1 MFLLLESK
9 NHVTVREAIGGDTLF
24 YYTDNRRYSKYLS
37 LYILSMEVISLKSFL
52 KLFHVKNEKQCT
64 VKHLMTNAHVQIGTK
79 LRKLREYKE
88 DKQISNDTIKILCE
102 NINNRDEYLT
112 RFYNLS
118 LQIHPDK
125 LSISDTGINPMRN
138 REMNNN
144 QQIVFKNIIRNLH
157 MFDILQ
163 HTKSGI
169 ENVPTFF
176 DMLYDLYLHDI
187 IDYKLLTPSA
197 THYIKHGRI
206 GSVFSSYYF
215 RASIMN
221 PYLVYSLNQT
231 VFQAKRVFSPT
242 LGWSSYC
249 YGFLESPYTSE
260 YVGTDVIPSVC
271 EKTKEIADI
280 YLHQKNI
287 DIYCKPSEDL
297 HKDKRFMSKY
307 REHFDL
313 VFFSPP
319 YYELELYNS
328 KDQSTDRYKTYE
340 EWLREYWEE
349 TIKLCHHVL
358 EKSGKLCYILSGYGS
373 QTGST
378 HVNLLKDMNSIT
390 KKYFG
395 IPTTQPM
402 YNKNVHVTSHRETG
416 EQIMIFTKR

>member
-1 MFLLLESK
+1 
-9 NHVTVREAIGGDTLF
+9 
-24 YYTDNRRYSKYLS
+24 
-37 LYILSMEVISLKSFL
+37 MEVISLKSFL
-52 KLFHVKNEKQCT
+52 KLFHVKNEKPCT
-64 VKHLMTNAHVQIGTK
+64 VNHLMTNAHVQVGRNR
-79 LRKLREYKE
+79 RKLREYTE
-88 DKQISNDTIKILCE
+88 DKHISKDTIKTLCD

-125 LSISDTGINPMRN
+125 LSISNTGINPMRN

-163 HTKSGI
+163 RTKSGI

-176 DMLYDLYLHDI
+176 DMLYDLYLNDV

-197 THYIKHGRI
+197 THYIKKGRI

-231 VFQAKRVFSPT
+231 IFQAKRVFSPT

-249 YGFLESPYTSE
+249 YGFLESSYTNE

-271 EKTKEIADI
+271 KKTKEIADI
-280 YLHQKNI
+280 YLHPKQV

-297 HKDKRFMSKY
+297 HKDKQFMSKY
-307 REHFDL
+307 RDHFDL

-319 YYELELYNS
+319 YYELELYKS

-340 EWLREYWEE
+340 EWLSEYWEE

-373 QTGST
+373 NTTKRQFD
-378 HVNLLKDMNSIT
+378 LLKDMNSIA

-395 IPTTQPM
+395 IPNTQPM

>member
-1 MFLLLESK
+1 
-9 NHVTVREAIGGDTLF
+9 
-24 YYTDNRRYSKYLS
+24 
-37 LYILSMEVISLKSFL
+37 MEVILLKSFL
-52 KLFHVKNEKQCT
+52 KLFHVKNEKPCT
-64 VKHLMTNAHVQIGTK
+64 VKHLLSKAHVKIGSK
-79 LRKLREYKE
+79 KRMLKEYMEGKH
-88 DKQISNDTIKILCE
+88 ISKDTIKTLCE

-118 LQIHPDK
+118 LQIYPDK
-125 LSISDTGINPMRN
+125 LNISSTLIQPMRN

-144 QQIVFKNIIRNLH
+144 QHIVFKNIIRNLY
-157 MFDILQ
+157 MFDILH

-176 DMLYDLYLHDI
+176 DMLYDLYLHDV

-197 THYIKHGRI
+197 THYIKNGRI

-231 VFQAKRVFSPT
+231 IFQAKRVFSPT

-249 YGFLESPYTSE
+249 YGFLESSYTTE

-271 EKTKEIADI
+271 KKTKEIADI
-280 YLHQKNI
+280 YLHPEHI

-297 HKDKRFMSKY
+297 YKDKRFMSKY
-307 REHFDL
+307 KGHFDL

-319 YYELELYNS
+319 YYELELYKS

-340 EWLREYWEE
+340 EWLIQYWEE
-349 TIKLCHHVL
+349 TIKLCHYVL

-373 QTGST
+373 QTGSS

-395 IPTTQPM
+395 IPNIQPM
-402 YNKNVHVTSHRETG
+402 YNKNVHVTTHRETG
-416 EQIMIFTKR
+416 EQIMIFTKH